1 MKQPTNTNFQQ
12 PLAIE
17 PGDLSLKETELTLL
31 RAVRSGHYEQ
41 IIIDF
46 KDKKMA
52 ALSLLKQQ
60 DTHRKI
66 VELLRESDFQEITI
80 KSHQG
85 KIVRLLNSIKIKFL

>member
-12 PLAIE
+12 PFAIE
-17 PGDLSLKETELTLL
+17 SNHLTLQESELTLL
-31 RAVRSGHYEQ
+31 GAVRSGHYEQ

-66 VELLRESDFQEITI
+66 V
-80 KSHQG
+80 
-85 KIVRLLNSIKIKFL
+85 V